1 LLGQGEDT
9 PVFGFLNL
17 LDAHEPYYPPFSSSG
32 GAKPMPRERVPR
44 QDRTGWLLGR
54 WTPSSHEQEALQRLY
69 RSAIRGLGIR
79 LERILSILEEC
90 RRGPDPVIVL
100 TSDHGQAFGSDR
112 ALFHSHGTEE
122 ALLRVPM
129 YIRAPGLSS
138 GSRPPRGWVSLIDIV
153 PTLLRVIGADTT
165 ALPSARA
172 IQDVANDGWSRP
184 VFAYSTGIGM
194 PRASWVSPQ
203 VRQAIDGLR
212 TVGYQANKKVTVGP
226 TAGVVE
232 TFDLETDPF
241 ARTNTSRGREWD
253 AGEPL
258 PEVLA
263 FYERISASRTFAP
276 GLPVERRLKSW
287 GY

>member
-1 LLGQGEDT
+1 
-9 PVFGFLNL
+9 
-17 LDAHEPYYPPFSSSG
+17 
-32 GAKPMPRERVPR
+32 
-44 QDRTGWLLGR
+44 
-54 WTPSSHEQEALQRLY
+54 
-69 RSAIRGLGIR
+69 
-79 LERILSILEEC
+79 
-90 RRGPDPVIVL
+90 
-100 TSDHGQAFGSDR
+100 
-112 ALFHSHGTEE
+112 
-122 ALLRVPM
+122 
-129 YIRAPGLSS
+129 
-138 GSRPPRGWVSLIDIV
+138 VSLIDIV